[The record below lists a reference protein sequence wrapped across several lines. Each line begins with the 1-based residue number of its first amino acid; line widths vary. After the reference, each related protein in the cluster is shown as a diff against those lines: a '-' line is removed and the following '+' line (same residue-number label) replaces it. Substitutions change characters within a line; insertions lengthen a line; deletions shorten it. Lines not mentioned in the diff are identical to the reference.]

1 MAKKNSKLMIV
12 FAAIALAAYGCRQFT
27 SNETADTTNATTR
40 SAESGHAGKAA
51 QGTAPAGNRDQ
62 EAYECPRW
70 VRTGTAEQMLNRMAY
85 TVSYNSERL
94 TPNWVG
100 WVLTAAHTDGSFER
114 KGHKFMEDQ
123 EVPAPRATYADI
135 REGECGYQRGH
146 ICPAGDNK
154 WSYQAQKEAFLMTN
168 ICPQN
173 GDLNQRDWKYLE
185 EACRDWAKR
194 YGKVYIVRDLSSV
207 HAVPRK
213 WARMGC
219 LSPTP
224 SLKWCSDWGKG
235 LLARRPSVL
244 SMRTARATTRWR
256 IMCALLTKWRR
267 PLDWISSINWTT
279 RRKRRWSRKR
289 IWQTGRE
296 ASEERPAANKNQR
309 GVLSHL
315 RCDYNLQ
322 RMVQNTPLIYSND
335 YCGFQFTYFT
345 VLV

>member
-27 SNETADTTNATTR
+27 SNETADTTNSTTR
-40 SAESGHAGKAA
+40 STESGHVGKAA
-51 QGTAPAGNRDQ
+51 QETAPAGNRDQ
-62 EAYECPRW
+62 GAYECPRW

-85 TVSYNSERL
+85 TVSYNCERL

-100 WVLTAAHTDGSFER
+100 WVLTAEHTDGSFER

-194 YGKVYIVRDLSSV
+194 YERIYIVAGPIFRSKRPKTVGSNGVSVPDAFFKVVLRLGENSSDTKAIGFIYENRKGHHEMAHNV
-207 HAVPRK
+207 RSVDEVEAATGLDFFYQLDDKTEEAVEQESNL
-213 WARMGC
+213 A
-219 LSPTP
+219 
-224 SLKWCSDWGKG
+224 DW
-235 LLARRPSVL
+235 
-244 SMRTARATTRWR
+244 
-256 IMCALLTKWRR
+256 
-267 PLDWISSINWTT
+267 
-279 RRKRRWSRKR
+279 
-289 IWQTGRE
+289 
-296 ASEERPAANKNQR
+296 
-309 GVLSHL
+309 
-315 RCDYNLQ
+315 
-322 RMVQNTPLIYSND
+322 
-335 YCGFQFTYFT
+335 
-345 VLV
+345 

>member
-12 FAAIALAAYGCRQFT
+12 FAAIALAAYGCRQFS

-40 SAESGHAGKAA
+40 STESGHAGKAA
-51 QGTAPAGNRDQ
+51 QGTAPVGNRDQ

-135 REGECGYQRGH
+135 REGECSYQRGH

-154 WSYQAQKEAFLMTN
+154 WSFQAQKEAFLMTN

-194 YGKVYIVRDLSSV
+194 YERIYIVAGPIFRSKRPKTVGSNGVSVPDAFFKVVLRLGENSSDTKAIGFIYENRKGHHEMAHYGRSV
-207 HAVPRK
+207 DEVEAATGLDFFYQLDDKTEEAVEQESNL
-213 WARMGC
+213 A
-219 LSPTP
+219 
-224 SLKWCSDWGKG
+224 DW
-235 LLARRPSVL
+235 
-244 SMRTARATTRWR
+244 
-256 IMCALLTKWRR
+256 
-267 PLDWISSINWTT
+267 
-279 RRKRRWSRKR
+279 
-289 IWQTGRE
+289 
-296 ASEERPAANKNQR
+296 
-309 GVLSHL
+309 
-315 RCDYNLQ
+315 
-322 RMVQNTPLIYSND
+322 
-335 YCGFQFTYFT
+335 
-345 VLV
+345 

>member
-40 SAESGHAGKAA
+40 STESGHAGKAA

-85 TVSYNSERL
+85 TVSYNGERL

-100 WVLTAAHTDGSFER
+100 WVLTAEHTDGSFER

-194 YGKVYIVRDLSSV
+194 YGKIYIVAGPIFRSKRPETVGSNGVSV
-207 HAVPRK
+207 PDAFFKVVLRLGENHSDTKAIGFIYENRKGHHEMAHYVRSVDEVEAATGLDFFYQLDDKTEEAVEQESNL
-213 WARMGC
+213 A
-219 LSPTP
+219 
-224 SLKWCSDWGKG
+224 DW
-235 LLARRPSVL
+235 
-244 SMRTARATTRWR
+244 
-256 IMCALLTKWRR
+256 
-267 PLDWISSINWTT
+267 
-279 RRKRRWSRKR
+279 
-289 IWQTGRE
+289 
-296 ASEERPAANKNQR
+296 
-309 GVLSHL
+309 
-315 RCDYNLQ
+315 
-322 RMVQNTPLIYSND
+322 
-335 YCGFQFTYFT
+335 
-345 VLV
+345 

>member
-12 FAAIALAAYGCRQFT
+12 FAAIALAAYGCRQFS

-40 SAESGHAGKAA
+40 STESGHAGKAA
-51 QGTAPAGNRDQ
+51 QETTPAGNSDQ
-62 EAYECPRW
+62 TAYECPRW

-85 TVSYNSERL
+85 TVSYNGERL

-154 WSYQAQKEAFLMTN
+154 WSFQAQKEAFLMTN

-194 YGKVYIVRDLSSV
+194 YGKVYIVAGPIFRSKRPKTVGSNGVSVPDAFFKVVLRLGENSSDTKAIGFIYENRKGHHDMAHYV
-207 HAVPRK
+207 RSVDVVEAATGLDFFYQLDDKTEEAVEQESN
-213 WARMGC
+213 
-219 LSPTP
+219 LD
-224 SLKWCSDWGKG
+224 DW
-235 LLARRPSVL
+235 
-244 SMRTARATTRWR
+244 
-256 IMCALLTKWRR
+256 
-267 PLDWISSINWTT
+267 
-279 RRKRRWSRKR
+279 
-289 IWQTGRE
+289 
-296 ASEERPAANKNQR
+296 
-309 GVLSHL
+309 
-315 RCDYNLQ
+315 
-322 RMVQNTPLIYSND
+322 
-335 YCGFQFTYFT
+335 
-345 VLV
+345 

>member
-27 SNETADTTNATTR
+27 SNETADTTNSTTR
-40 SAESGHAGKAA
+40 STESGHVGKAA
-51 QGTAPAGNRDQ
+51 QETAPAGNRDQ
-62 EAYECPRW
+62 GAYECPRW

-85 TVSYNSERL
+85 TVSYNCERL

-100 WVLTAAHTDGSFER
+100 WVLTAEHTDGSFER

-194 YGKVYIVRDLSSV
+194 YERIYIVAGPIFRSKRPKTVGSNGVSVPDAFFKVVLRLGENSSDTKAIGFIYENRKGHHEMAHNV
-207 HAVPRK
+207 RSVDEVEAATGLDFFYQLDDKTEAAVEQEK
-213 WARMGC
+213 NLA
-219 LSPTP
+219 
-224 SLKWCSDWGKG
+224 DW
-235 LLARRPSVL
+235 
-244 SMRTARATTRWR
+244 
-256 IMCALLTKWRR
+256 
-267 PLDWISSINWTT
+267 
-279 RRKRRWSRKR
+279 
-289 IWQTGRE
+289 
-296 ASEERPAANKNQR
+296 
-309 GVLSHL
+309 
-315 RCDYNLQ
+315 
-322 RMVQNTPLIYSND
+322 
-335 YCGFQFTYFT
+335 
-345 VLV
+345 